1 MRYFEHQVR
10 DSLTVLLADQASR
23 VVIDSTRVL
32 NGEAGQVVMVSYH
45 IEGALHSPAQFTFPF
60 AEEIPLAENVAAFLD
75 YGHRSWASAY
85 IAPGTI
91 SVGRSAGA

>member
-10 DSLTVLLADQASR
+10 DSLTGLLADQDSQ
-23 VVIDSTRVL
+23 VVVDSTRVL

-45 IEGALHSPAQFTFPF
+45 IEGAMRSPAQFTFPF
-60 AEEIPLAENVAAFLD
+60 AEEVPLAESVAAFLD

-91 SVGRSAGA
+91 PMGRSAGA